1 MEADLILSGVSM
13 TRATV
18 KMALKNTEPG
28 EAACRRLIMG
38 PVLLLGVGVVLSG
51 CMPDGDL
58 PMLPPPTSTTYQLG
72 AGDQVRVITFD
83 VPQLT
88 NTFTVGDDG
97 TIAFPLV
104 GSVEAA
110 GQTSKGLASEIS
122 SELIH
127 KSLMP
132 NPSVSVEI
140 AQYRPISV
148 LGEVNHP
155 GQYPYQP
162 GLTMLG
168 AVALAGGFTYR
179 AVTSYA
185 TDIRPEGPAGSGSG
199 TIKGRIEGDTR
210 LEPGDVVTI
219 LERYF

>member
-1 MEADLILSGVSM
+1 MTPVIL
-13 TRATV
+13 
-18 KMALKNTEPG
+18 KMALRNTG
-28 EAACRRLIMG
+28 HGGAAGRLRITG
-38 PVLLLGVGVVLSG
+38 TAVLMTLGVTLSG

-104 GSVEAA
+104 GSVVAR
-110 GQTSKGLASEIS
+110 GLTSKGLASEIS
-122 SELIH
+122 YDLIH
-127 KSLMP
+127 KNLMP

-140 AQYRPISV
+140 AEYRPISV

-179 AVTSYA
+179 AVTSYG
-185 TDIRPEGPAGSGSG
+185 TDIRPEGSGDT

-210 LEPGDVVTI
+210 LKPGDVVTI

>member
-1 MEADLILSGVSM
+1 M
-13 TRATV
+13 TRRTLKMTV
-18 KMALKNTEPG
+18 RKAERNV
-28 EAACRRLIMG
+28 RLWSVGI
-38 PVLLLGVGVVLSG
+38 LLGLGMTLAG
-51 CMPDGDL
+51 CTPDGEL
-58 PMLPPPTSTTYQLG
+58 PMLPPTTTTTYHLG

-104 GSVEAA
+104 GVVRAEGRTAR
-110 GQTSKGLASEIS
+110 GLASEIS

-127 KSLMP
+127 KNLMP
-132 NPSVSVEI
+132 HPSVSVEI

-148 LGEVNHP
+148 LGEVNRP

-185 TDIRPEGPAGSGSG
+185 TDVRSFGPNGSDPV
-199 TIKGRIEGDTR
+199 KGRIGAESR
-210 LEPGDVVTI
+210 LEPGDVITI

>member
-1 MEADLILSGVSM
+1 M
-13 TRATV
+13 TRATL
-18 KMALKNTEPG
+18 KMALKDTDRDR
-28 EAACRRLIMG
+28 AARRLRIAA
-38 PVLLLGVGVVLSG
+38 PTLLLTLGVAVSG
-51 CMPDGDL
+51 CMPDSDL
-58 PMLPPPTSTTYQLG
+58 AMLPPPSSATYQLG

-88 NTFTVGDDG
+88 TTFTVGDDG
-97 TIAFPLV
+97 
-104 GSVEAA
+104 
-110 GQTSKGLASEIS
+110 TSKGLASEIS
-122 SELIH
+122 YELIH
-127 KSLMP
+127 KNLMP

-140 AQYRPISV
+140 AEYRPISV

-185 TDIRPEGPAGSGSG
+185 TDIRPEGPGGSSG
-199 TIKGRIEGDTR
+199 ATIKGRIEGETH

>member
-1 MEADLILSGVSM
+1 MK
-13 TRATV
+13 RATLT
-18 KMALKNTEPG
+18 MAL
-28 EAACRRLIMG
+28 G
-38 PVLLLGVGVVLSG
+38 PALLLTLSG
-51 CMPDGDL
+51 CMPGGDL

-72 AGDQVRVITFD
+72 AGDQIRVITFD

-97 TIAFPLV
+97 TIGFPLV
-104 GSVEAA
+104 GTVAA
-110 GQTSKGLASEIS
+110 EGLTAKDLASEIS

-127 KSLMP
+127 KDLMP

-148 LGEVNHP
+148 LGEVNRP

-185 TDIRPEGPAGSGSG
+185 TDIRATGPEGSGGG
-199 TIKGRIEGDTR
+199 TIKGRIEGGTR

>member
-1 MEADLILSGVSM
+1 M
-13 TRATV
+13 TRATLTT
-18 KMALKNTEPG
+18 ALRNTEPG
-28 EAACRRLIMG
+28 GASRRRRIAG
-38 PVLLLGVGVVLSG
+38 PALLLSLGVALSG
-51 CMPDGDL
+51 CMPGGDL
-58 PMLPPPTSTTYQLG
+58 PMLPPPTTTTYQLG

-97 TIAFPLV
+97 SIAFPLV
-104 GSVEAA
+104 GTVGAA
-110 GQTSKGLASEIS
+110 GHTAKGLASEIS
-122 SELIH
+122 YELIH
-127 KSLMP
+127 KNLMP

-148 LGEVNHP
+148 LGEVNRP

-185 TDIRPEGPAGSGSG
+185 TDIRLVGPQGAGG
-199 TIKGRIEGDTR
+199 TIKGRIQGGTR

>member
-1 MEADLILSGVSM
+1 M
-13 TRATV
+13 TRATL
-18 KMALKNTEPG
+18 KTALANTSIG
-28 EAACRRLIMG
+28 SAARRPRITAAA
-38 PVLLLGVGVVLSG
+38 LLLGLGVAVSG
-51 CMPDGDL
+51 CMPDSDL
-58 PMLPPPTSTTYQLG
+58 PMLPPPSNATYQLG

-104 GSVEAA
+104 GTVDAA
-110 GQTSKGLASEIS
+110 GLSAKALASTIS
-122 SELIH
+122 GELIQ
-127 KSLMP
+127 KDLMP

-148 LGEVNHP
+148 LGEVNRP

-179 AVTSYA
+179 AVESYA
-185 TDIRPEGPAGSGSG
+185 TDIRPQGAGESGGG

>member
-1 MEADLILSGVSM
+1 MI
-13 TRATV
+13 RA
-18 KMALKNTEPG
+18 ALKIGLGDTCLISRMKGPALALCLGFIATGCMPESDLP
-28 EAACRRLIMG
+28 RLL
-38 PVLLLGVGVVLSG
+38 PSSDTSYRLGVG
-51 CMPDGDL
+51 
-58 PMLPPPTSTTYQLG
+58 
-72 AGDQVRVITFD
+72 DQIRVITYNET
-83 VPQLT
+83 QLT

-104 GSVEAA
+104 GTIKAE
-110 GQTSKGLASEIS
+110 GLTPKGLASAIS
-122 SELIH
+122 HQLIGEELMQ
-127 KSLMP
+127 S
-132 NPSVSVEI
+132 PSVSVQVAE
-140 AQYRPISV
+140 YRPISV

-162 GLTMLG
+162 GMTMLD

-185 TDIRPEGPAGSGSG
+185 TDVRPDGANSTGAV
-199 TIKGRIEGDTR
+199 KGRIGAESR

>member
-1 MEADLILSGVSM
+1 M
-13 TRATV
+13 TRATL
-18 KMALKNTEPG
+18 KLALTDN
-28 EAACRRLIMG
+28 RLGLRIMG
-38 PVLLLGVGVVLSG
+38 PVLLFGLGMTLSG
-51 CMPDGDL
+51 CMPDSDL
-58 PMLPPPTSTTYQLG
+58 PMLPPSANTTYQLG

-104 GSVEAA
+104 GTVEAA
-110 GQTSKGLASEIS
+110 GLSATGLASEIS
-122 SELIH
+122 SELIQ
-127 KSLMP
+127 KKLMP
-132 NPSVSVEI
+132 NPSVSAEI
-140 AQYRPISV
+140 AQYRPVSV

-185 TDIRPEGPAGSGSG
+185 TDIRSEGPPGSGGS
-199 TIKGRIEGDTR
+199 TIKGRIEGNAR
-210 LEPGDVVTI
+210 LQPGDVVTI

>member
-1 MEADLILSGVSM
+1 M
-13 TRATV
+13 TRATL
-18 KMALKNTEPG
+18 KTALRKTSRAI
-28 EAACRRLIMG
+28 AA
-38 PVLLLGVGVVLSG
+38 PVLLLGFGTALSG
-51 CMPDGDL
+51 CTPDGDL
-58 PMLPPPTSTTYQLG
+58 PMLPPPSNATYQLG

-104 GSVEAA
+104 GTVEAA
-110 GQTSKGLASEIS
+110 GMTSKGLASEIS
-122 SELIH
+122 DELIH
-127 KSLMP
+127 KDLMP

-179 AVTSYA
+179 AVESYA
-185 TDIRPEGPAGSGSG
+185 TDIRSEGATGSGG
-199 TIKGRIEGDTR
+199 GAIKGRVEGDTR
-210 LEPGDVVTI
+210 LEPGDVVTV

>member
-1 MEADLILSGVSM
+1 MK
-13 TRATV
+13 RATLN
-18 KMALKNTEPG
+18 MALKEKTDG
-28 EAACRRLIMG
+28 RRSARRSRIMG
-38 PVLLLGVGVVLSG
+38 PTVLLSLGVALSG
-51 CMPDGDL
+51 CMPDSDL
-58 PMLPPPTSTTYQLG
+58 PILPPPTNTTYQLG

-97 TIAFPLV
+97 TIGFPLV
-104 GSVEAA
+104 GTVQA
-110 GQTSKGLASEIS
+110 GGLTSKGLASELS
-122 SELIH
+122 YELIH
-127 KSLMP
+127 KNLMP

-148 LGEVNHP
+148 LGEVNRP

-185 TDIRPEGPAGSGSG
+185 TDIRADGPGGSGSN
-199 TIKGRIEGDTR
+199 TVKGRIEGGTH

>member
-1 MEADLILSGVSM
+1 M
-13 TRATV
+13 TRATL
-18 KMALKNTEPG
+18 KTALRNTSPACAG
-28 EAACRRLIMG
+28 RRYRIAAPALA
-38 PVLLLGVGVVLSG
+38 LGLGLGLSG
-51 CMPDGDL
+51 CMPDSDL
-58 PMLPPPTSTTYQLG
+58 PMMPPPTSATYQLG

-104 GSVEAA
+104 GTVAA
-110 GQTSKGLASEIS
+110 GGLTSKALAAEIS
-122 SELIH
+122 DELVQ
-127 KSLMP
+127 KDLMH

-179 AVTSYA
+179 AVESYA
-185 TDIRPEGPAGSGSG
+185 TDIRPAGGGDG
-199 TIKGRIEGDTR
+199 TIKGRIEGNTR
-210 LEPGDVVTI
+210 LEPGDTVTI

>member
-1 MEADLILSGVSM
+1 M
-13 TRATV
+13 TRATL
-18 KMALKNTEPG
+18 KMASGRTERG
-28 EAACRRLIMG
+28 AGARRSRIMG
-38 PVLLLGVGVVLSG
+38 SAIVLAIGVALSG
-51 CMPDGDL
+51 CTPESDL
-58 PMLPPPTSTTYQLG
+58 PMLPPPTNTTYQLG
-72 AGDQVRVITFD
+72 PGDQVRVITFD

-97 TIAFPLV
+97 SISFPLV
-104 GSVEAA
+104 GTVAA
-110 GQTSKGLASEIS
+110 GGLTSKSLSSEIS

-127 KSLMP
+127 KNLMP

-148 LGEVNHP
+148 LGEVNKP

-162 GLTMLG
+162 GMTMLG

-185 TDIRPEGPAGSGSG
+185 TDIRAQGPEGSGGG
-199 TIKGRIEGDTR
+199 TIKGRIEGGTR

>member
-1 MEADLILSGVSM
+1 M
-13 TRATV
+13 TRATL
-18 KMALKNTEPG
+18 KMALSDKKLG
-28 EAACRRLIMG
+28 LRIMG
-38 PVLLLGVGVVLSG
+38 PVLLLGLGTALAG
-51 CMPDGDL
+51 CSPDSDL

-97 TIAFPLV
+97 AIAFPLV
-104 GSVEAA
+104 GTVHAEGLSAR
-110 GQTSKGLASEIS
+110 GLASEIS

-127 KSLMP
+127 KNLMP

-148 LGEVNHP
+148 LGEVTHP

-179 AVTSYA
+179 AVTSYG
-185 TDIRPEGPAGSGSG
+185 TDIRSEGPSGSDA
-199 TIKGRIEGDTR
+199 TTKGRIAPDSR
-210 LEPGDVVTI
+210 LQPGDVVTI

>member
-1 MEADLILSGVSM
+1 M
-13 TRATV
+13 TRTKMNKTV
-18 KMALKNTEPG
+18 RSAG
-28 EAACRRLIMG
+28 HGIRFWG
-38 PVLLLGVGVVLSG
+38 PALLLGIGTTLSG
-51 CMPDGDL
+51 CSPGGDL
-58 PMLPPPTSTTYQLG
+58 PMLAQPASTTYQLG
-72 AGDQVRVITFD
+72 AGDQVRIITFD

-97 TIAFPLV
+97 TISFPLIGV
-104 GSVEAA
+104 VKAA
-110 GQTSKGLASEIS
+110 GLTSKGLASEIS

-127 KSLMP
+127 DSLMP
-132 NPSVSVEI
+132 HPSVSAEI
-140 AQYRPISV
+140 VQYRPISV

-179 AVTSYA
+179 AVTSHA
-185 TDIRPEGPAGSGSG
+185 TDVRTEGPHGSDVV
-199 TIKGRIEGDTR
+199 KGRISPESR
-210 LEPGDVVTI
+210 LQPGDVVTI

>member
-1 MEADLILSGVSM
+1 M
-13 TRATV
+13 TRATL
-18 KMALKNTEPG
+18 KMALKDTDRDR
-28 EAACRRLIMG
+28 AARRLRIAA
-38 PVLLLGVGVVLSG
+38 PTLLLTLGVAVSG
-51 CMPDGDL
+51 CMPDSDL
-58 PMLPPPTSTTYQLG
+58 AMLPPPSSATYQLG

-88 NTFTVGDDG
+88 TTFTVGDDG

-104 GSVEAA
+104 GTVEAR
-110 GQTSKGLASEIS
+110 GLTSKGLASEIS
-122 SELIH
+122 YELIH
-127 KSLMP
+127 KNLMP

-140 AQYRPISV
+140 AEYRPISV

-185 TDIRPEGPAGSGSG
+185 TDIRPEGPGGSSG
-199 TIKGRIEGDTR
+199 ATIKGRIEGETH

>member
-1 MEADLILSGVSM
+1 M
-13 TRATV
+13 TRTTLTMTAR
-18 KMALKNTEPG
+18 KPDRSA
-28 EAACRRLIMG
+28 RRLG
-38 PVLLLGVGVVLSG
+38 PVLLLGLGMTLSG
-51 CMPDGDL
+51 CMPDSEL
-58 PMLPPPTSTTYQLG
+58 PMLPPPASTTYQLG
-72 AGDQVRVITFD
+72 AGDQVRIITFD

-88 NTFTVGDDG
+88 NTFTVGNDG
-97 TIAFPLV
+97 AIAFPLV
-104 GSVEAA
+104 GTVAAA
-110 GQTSKGLASEIS
+110 GLTSKGLAAEIS

-127 KSLMP
+127 NSLMP
-132 NPSVSVEI
+132 HPSVSVEI

-185 TDIRPEGPAGSGSG
+185 TDVRAEGPDGGGSV
-199 TIKGRIEGDTR
+199 KGRVTGQS
-210 LEPGDVVTI
+210 LLQPGDVVTI

>member
-1 MEADLILSGVSM
+1 M

-18 KMALKNTEPG
+18 KMTSRDTGLDS
-28 EAACRRLIMG
+28 AARRIRIMG
-38 PVLLLGVGVVLSG
+38 PVLLLGMGIALSG
-51 CMPDGDL
+51 CMPDSDL
-58 PMLPPPTSTTYQLG
+58 PMLPPPTNTTYQLG
-72 AGDQVRVITFD
+72 AGDQIRVITFD

-97 TIAFPLV
+97 SIAFPLV
-104 GSVEAA
+104 GTVKAEGLS
-110 GQTSKGLASEIS
+110 SKGLAEEIS

-127 KSLMP
+127 KNLMP

-185 TDIRPEGPAGSGSG
+185 TDIRPDMTPGSEGG
-199 TIKGRIEGDTR
+199 TMKGRIEGNSR
-210 LEPGDVVTI
+210 LQPGDVVTI

>member
-1 MEADLILSGVSM
+1 M
-13 TRATV
+13 TRATL
-18 KMALKNTEPG
+18 KMTLRDTGLGA
-28 EAACRRLIMG
+28 AACRTRVMG
-38 PVLLLGVGVVLSG
+38 PVLLLGMGIALSG
-51 CMPDGDL
+51 CMPDSDL
-58 PMLPPPTSTTYQLG
+58 PLLPPPTNTTYQLG

-97 TIAFPLV
+97 SIAFPLV
-104 GSVEAA
+104 GTVQAEGLS
-110 GQTSKGLASEIS
+110 SKGLASEIS

-127 KSLMP
+127 KNLMP

-185 TDIRPEGPAGSGSG
+185 TDIRPNTTSGSAGG
-199 TIKGRIEGDTR
+199 TVKGRIEGNSR
-210 LEPGDVVTI
+210 LQPGDVVTI

>member
-1 MEADLILSGVSM
+1 M
-13 TRATV
+13 TRATL
-18 KMALKNTEPG
+18 KMALRNTG
-28 EAACRRLIMG
+28 LGRTALRHHIMG
-38 PVLLLGVGVVLSG
+38 PALLLSLGLALSG
-51 CMPDGDL
+51 CMPDSDL
-58 PMLPPPTSTTYQLG
+58 PLLPPPTNTSYQLG

-104 GSVEAA
+104 GSVAAA
-110 GQTSKGLASEIS
+110 GSTAKGLAAEIS

-127 KSLMP
+127 KQLMP

-140 AQYRPISV
+140 AVYRPISV

-185 TDIRPEGPAGSGSG
+185 TDIRADPSAGPGG
-199 TIKGRIEGDTR
+199 TIKGRVEGDTR

>member
-1 MEADLILSGVSM
+1 MTFLLFGVLM
-13 TRATV
+13 TRATLKTKLRNTGRSGAV
-18 KMALKNTEPG
+18 GHIRITGTALLMT
-28 EAACRRLIMG
+28 
-38 PVLLLGVGVVLSG
+38 LGVALSG

-58 PMLPPPTSTTYQLG
+58 PMLPPPTSATYQLG

-104 GSVEAA
+104 GTVAA
-110 GQTSKGLASEIS
+110 RGLTSKGLASEIS
-122 SELIH
+122 DELIH
-127 KSLMP
+127 KNLMP

-140 AQYRPISV
+140 AEYRPISV

-179 AVTSYA
+179 AVTDYG
-185 TDIRPEGPAGSGSG
+185 TDIRPAGADGA
-199 TIKGRIEGDTR
+199 TMKGRVEGDTH

>member
-1 MEADLILSGVSM
+1 MTFLLFGVLM
-13 TRATV
+13 TRATL
-18 KMALKNTEPG
+18 KTELRNTGRSGAFGHIRITGTALLMT
-28 EAACRRLIMG
+28 
-38 PVLLLGVGVVLSG
+38 LGVALSG

-104 GSVEAA
+104 GTVAA
-110 GQTSKGLASEIS
+110 RGLTSKGLASEIS

-140 AQYRPISV
+140 AEYRPISV

-179 AVTSYA
+179 AVTDYG
-185 TDIRPEGPAGSGSG
+185 TDIRPAGADGA
-199 TIKGRIEGDTR
+199 TMKGRVEGDTH

>member
-1 MEADLILSGVSM
+1 M

-18 KMALKNTEPG
+18 KMTSKDTGLG
-28 EAACRRLIMG
+28 SAAGRIRVMG
-38 PVLLLGVGVVLSG
+38 PVLLLGMGIALSG
-51 CMPDGDL
+51 CMPDSDL
-58 PMLPPPTSTTYQLG
+58 PLLPPPTNTTYQLG

-97 TIAFPLV
+97 SIAFPLV
-104 GSVEAA
+104 GTVKAEGLS
-110 GQTSKGLASEIS
+110 SKSLAEEIS

-127 KSLMP
+127 KNLMP

-185 TDIRPEGPAGSGSG
+185 TDIRPDTTPGSAGG
-199 TIKGRIEGDTR
+199 TVKGKIEGNSR
-210 LEPGDVVTI
+210 LQPGDVVTI

>member
-1 MEADLILSGVSM
+1 M
-13 TRATV
+13 TRATL
-18 KMALKNTEPG
+18 KMALRND
-28 EAACRRLIMG
+28 RLGLGLIG
-38 PVLLLGVGVVLSG
+38 PALLLGVGITVSG
-51 CMPDGDL
+51 CMPDSDL
-58 PMLPPPTSTTYQLG
+58 PMLPPPTNTTYQLG

-104 GSVEAA
+104 GTVEAA
-110 GQTSKGLASEIS
+110 GLTSRGLAAEIS

-127 KSLMP
+127 KNLMP
-132 NPSVSVEI
+132 NPSVSAEI
-140 AQYRPISV
+140 AQYRPVSV

-185 TDIRPEGPAGSGSG
+185 TDIRSEGPAGSGAA
-199 TIKGRIEGDTR
+199 TIKGRIEGNAR
-210 LEPGDVVTI
+210 LQPGDVVTI